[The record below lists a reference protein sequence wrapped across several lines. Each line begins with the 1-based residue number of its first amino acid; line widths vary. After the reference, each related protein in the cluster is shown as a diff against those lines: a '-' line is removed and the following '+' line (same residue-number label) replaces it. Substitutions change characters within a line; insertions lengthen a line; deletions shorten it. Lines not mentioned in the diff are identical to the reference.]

1 MTQLLPKPPLGK
13 KPKPTWSL
21 LRRHAMIV
29 PKDRREL
36 RRLQQN
42 AQAASNACNSPILLV
57 NSPLERS
64 AGPPSLS
71 SPMLLRIPMDTQ
83 DPVQKFTLDEEQAI
97 KPLFQ
102 APSPLRLLRLD
113 DQILSL
119 SGRVTTLMEIPPEVK
134 RLRKETGE
142 TSFQKLSWPSEYS
155 ETARWYAPTKYQLLP
170 LESLLSMVPQVCS
183 SPPVMAPPRLLHSDL
198 IQVTYPE
205 SDLMDKL
212 MEPAQ
217 LLRLPQ
223 PLPQE
228 PRMINYLNEY
238 GRNSAGDISGSKQV
252 FLKQDE
258 IFLAPVPNVALHPE
272 SVASLEGYNKGK
284 RVSAF
289 DNTTSNSSALHIQ
302 NDKGI
307 QFSSLPARK
316 ERAEMKMANKAVSV
330 TLPDMMLSPAD
341 IDKILQL
348 IDGQTFVSLESGDV
362 SSSGYGR
369 QPDTSRVN
377 TVNSDKQPSS
387 PPSYSPGVKR
397 PCLEAIEEKSTE
409 IDEAKDEQ
417 VAPRTNLVNQ
427 FSGRSTG
434 TERPTS
440 TFGIKRSVDVQTAS
454 EAQPIYPDVAETLN
468 ELDTR
473 LSAVDRVSLRL
484 EEEYRRNQELL
495 ANILKLNTDVPNL
508 AVSEAYVQE
517 AKPSGSG
524 ANLASLPL
532 PQKSGEN
539 KNNVGSVTRKQ
550 DPTHPTGSI
559 SNLAV
564 NLDPRSPHVSPKAA
578 HKAARNRPIPKVSCL
593 RTQPDKSKSVSPT
606 IQRPTSTALN
616 RKREQARLIGKTA
629 LSNRRCDET
638 ITFVGEIL
646 SDSGPGAS
654 LAQKNPNP
662 KSSKGECRNFVPQAP
677 VRSTPSRG
685 KPMSVST
692 GNKPFTTQFRDSL
705 RGSPRLPSRPVTR
718 GSSLIRGTRSG
729 RGGVGY
735 QTVGSTDNKVY
746 LSRLSSPDL
755 PIEDEEQTTVPSDWS
770 ISSNVRRILGQSD
783 YHFPGPDHAN
793 FASRNIPTD
802 CSHRE
807 VSQDTESNT
816 TIRATK
822 PNNDAKK
829 ETSGS
834 TSSIDWEE
842 IEQVIQRH

>member
-29 PKDRREL
+29 PKDRH
-36 RRLQQN
+36 
-42 AQAASNACNSPILLV
+42 
-57 NSPLERS
+57 
-64 AGPPSLS
+64 
-71 SPMLLRIPMDTQ
+71 
-83 DPVQKFTLDEEQAI
+83 EEQAI

-302 NDKGI
+302 NDIGI

-427 FSGRSTG
+427 FSGRSTV

-524 ANLASLPL
+524 ANLAS
-532 PQKSGEN
+532 
-539 KNNVGSVTRKQ
+539 
-550 DPTHPTGSI
+550 
-559 SNLAV
+559 V

-616 RKREQARLIGKTA
+616 RKREQARLDRKTA